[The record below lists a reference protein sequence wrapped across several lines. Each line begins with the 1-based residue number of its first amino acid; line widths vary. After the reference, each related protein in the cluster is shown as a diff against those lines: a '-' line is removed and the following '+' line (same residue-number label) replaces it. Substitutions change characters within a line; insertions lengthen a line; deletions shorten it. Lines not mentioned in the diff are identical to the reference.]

1 MNFKIKILTT
11 VFITL
16 LFLPVTAINPAGGYG
31 QTSVKKWADDRKSAF
46 TFTFDDG
53 LICDYYYV
61 MPILDSFGFKG
72 TFFIITDS
80 LSEDLPGISRFGTW
94 NQFRAMSLDGHEI
107 ASHSV
112 THPDFLDLITGNITT
127 PGTLLF
133 ELYQSK
139 YTIEQ
144 KIPNQKCITIAYPY
158 FDYNTNVLN
167 KTPLYYESARTSDGY
182 PIGSSLTGSGF
193 YTIGGYEENFT
204 TPRNS
209 TLDDL
214 DELENFEYY
223 QQIAITDGTW
233 GMLVAHEVVPFPQL
247 ADLLLQDFWYPMST
261 EWFTSLCQWLKQK
274 SNDNDVWIET
284 MGNVT
289 RYMKE
294 REHFSYSITSQTATR
309 IQINV
314 TDNLTNTIYNYPLT
328 IDITVPPDWKA
339 AIVIQGSRTDTINT
353 FISGT
358 NTLVRTHVIP
368 DGGTLILN
376 KTNLVPV
383 LTLTALIQGL
393 YNGDTMVSDTI
404 TVELHNASSPYT
416 IVDSR
421 KGVLNNAGVG
431 AFNLPNSVDGI
442 DYYLVIKHRNSIE
455 TWSGAT
461 HSFTSGSLSYDFTTS
476 QNQAYGSNLIQ
487 KGAKWC
493 IYSGDVNQDG
503 LIDMSDLIAV
513 DNDNAIYFGG
523 NVKTDVNG
531 DGIVDLNDLVLVHNN
546 NMNYISKVV
555 PP

>member
-1 MNFKIKILTT
+1 
-11 VFITL
+11 
-16 LFLPVTAINPAGGYG
+16 
-31 QTSVKKWADDRKSAF
+31 
-46 TFTFDDG
+46 
-53 LICDYYYV
+53 
-61 MPILDSFGFKG
+61 
-72 TFFIITDS
+72 
-80 LSEDLPGISRFGTW
+80 
-94 NQFRAMSLDGHEI
+94 MSLGGHEI

-233 GMLVAHEVVPFPQL
+233 GMLVAHEVVPFSQI
-247 ADLLLQDFWYPMST
+247 ADLLLQDAWYPMST

-274 SNDNDVWIET
+274 SNDNEVWVET
-284 MGNVT
+284 MGNIT

-294 REHFSYSITSQTATR
+294 REHFSYSITAQTATQ

-328 IDITVPPDWKA
+328 VDITVPPNWEGA
-339 AIVIQGSRTDTINT
+339 FVIQGSRNDTVNT
-353 FISGT
+353 IIAG
-358 NTLVRTHVIP
+358 NNAYIRTKIIP
-368 DGGTLILN
+368 NGGILILN
-376 KTNLVPV
+376 KRLKPTSVAEVNLVPKVYLLEQNYPNPFNPSTRIKYSIPFESNVRITIYNALGESVKV
-383 LTLTALIQGL
+383 LANEMQGTGT
-393 YNGDTMVSDTI
+393 YEVSF
-404 TVELHNASSPYT
+404 NSSG
-416 IVDSR
+416 ISS
-421 KGVLNNAGVG
+421 GVYFYSILA
-431 AFNLPNSVDGI
+431 NSTDG
-442 DYYLVIKHRNSIE
+442 KQSFRE
-455 TWSGAT
+455 TKKMI
-461 HSFTSGSLSYDFTTS
+461 LM
-476 QNQAYGSNLIQ
+476 
-487 KGAKWC
+487 K
-493 IYSGDVNQDG
+493 
-503 LIDMSDLIAV
+503 
-513 DNDNAIYFGG
+513 
-523 NVKTDVNG
+523 
-531 DGIVDLNDLVLVHNN
+531 
-546 NMNYISKVV
+546 
-555 PP
+555 